1 MLEARKIISI
11 GEAVSATMAYQRNG
25 TIEYVPLMACEGRFL
40 AEDIVA
46 TSDLPHFTRSAFDG
60 FAVRSQDTIT
70 ATQQSPLTLE
80 VVDHIGA
87 GAVTK
92 MTVAEN
98 QAVRIMTGAQMPAE
112 CDAVIALELATTFQE
127 NGKTFVT
134 TKRTAKIGD
143 HISYQGEET
152 KRGTTLVA
160 KGTRIHA
167 GISASLATFGYE
179 TVPVAKKPVV
189 GILATGSEL
198 LEVSDP
204 LAPGKIRNS
213 NTSMIVAQIHKIG
226 GEAIYFGKLADD
238 FDTSYQKISDAFAK
252 VDFLITTGGVSVG
265 DYDLM
270 PDVYQKMNADILFN
284 KVAMRPGSVTTVAEK
299 DGKLI
304 FGLSGNPSACYVG
317 LELFVRPSLRAMLCS
332 ATPHLRKITAHLG
345 ADFAKPNPFSRF
357 IRSELCYQNGKVIA
371 MPSGMDKSNIILSL
385 IKANCLAV
393 LPGSTRGFKTFD
405 QVEVLL
411 IDDHEGSEWPWQLQS
426 FK

>member
-1 MLEARKIISI
+1 MLETRKIISI
-11 GEAVSATMAYQRNG
+11 GEAAHAIMTHQKCG
-25 TIEYVPLMACEGRFL
+25 TIEHVPLMACEGRFL
-40 AEDIVA
+40 AKDMIA
-46 TSDLPHFTRSAFDG
+46 TCDLPHFTRSAFDG
-60 FAVRSQDTIT
+60 FAVRAEDT
-70 ATQQSPLTLE
+70 ASARPEKPLTLE

-87 GAVTK
+87 GMVTDK
-92 MTVAEN
+92 IVTTN

-112 CDAVIALELATTFQE
+112 CDAVVALELAKEFQKD
-127 NGKTFVT
+127 GKTFVT
-134 TKRTAKIGD
+134 IKRAAKIGD

-152 KRGTTLVA
+152 KLGTTLVT

-204 LAPGKIRNS
+204 LVPGKIRNS

-226 GEAIYFGKLADD
+226 GKAIYFGKLADD
-238 FDTSYQKISDAFAK
+238 FETSYQKINEAFAK

-270 PDVYQKMNADILFN
+270 PDVYQKMNAHILFN

-317 LELFVRPSLRAMLCS
+317 LELFVRPSIRAMLFSS
-332 ATPHLRKITAHLG
+332 APHLQKITAYLG
-345 ADFAKPNPFSRF
+345 SDFTKPNPFTRF
-357 IRSELCYQNGKVIA
+357 IRSELGFRDGKVFANPVGI
-371 MPSGMDKSNIILSL
+371 DKSNIILSL
-385 IKANCLAV
+385 IKANSLAV
-393 LPGSTRGFKTFD
+393 LPGGTRGFQAGD

-411 IDDHEGSEWPWQLQS
+411 IDDHEGSEWPW
-426 FK
+426 